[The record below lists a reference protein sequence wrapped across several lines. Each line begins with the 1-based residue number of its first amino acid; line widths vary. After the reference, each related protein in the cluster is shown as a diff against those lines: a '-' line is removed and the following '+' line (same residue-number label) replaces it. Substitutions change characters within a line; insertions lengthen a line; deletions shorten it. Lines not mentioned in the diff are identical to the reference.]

1 MIKVTDDTFEKFKT
15 SGNKKKILK
24 LGANWCSPCMASVPA
39 CNQLSQELK
48 NDFDIGEL
56 DIEEAVNTATMLSC
70 KGVPLFIKFDQEGKE
85 VSRKVGWPGIEELRS
100 WITSN

>member
-24 LGANWCSPCMASVPA
+24 LGATWCAPCRSSVPA
-39 CNQLSQELK
+39 CNQLSQELI
-48 NDFDIGEL
+48 NDYDIGEL
-56 DIEEAVNTATMLSC
+56 DIEEAVNTATTLSC
-70 KGVPLFIKFDQEGKE
+70 KGVPLFIKFDKE
-85 VSRKVGWPGIEELRS
+85 LKEISRKVGWPGIEELRS